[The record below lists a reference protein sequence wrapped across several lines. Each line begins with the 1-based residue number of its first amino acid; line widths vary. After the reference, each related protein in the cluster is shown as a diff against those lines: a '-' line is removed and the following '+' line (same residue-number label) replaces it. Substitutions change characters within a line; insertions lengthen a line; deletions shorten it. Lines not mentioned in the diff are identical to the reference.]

1 MLHKEIPSHIL
12 CSSGMRAVHRKPEK
26 ISRPLVRM
34 TTPCPPGTSR
44 AQSYSAYKLIL
55 PYLFPKGS
63 VKNAKDVNECANI
76 FVKIIALSGEA
87 EAFMFHI
94 IVNPSSSSGRG
105 KSKWDKIESRFR
117 QSGVPYKVHFS
128 SSDNTIEKICE
139 ELTSRGEDCNLVVLG
154 GDGTMNAV
162 VNGIQDFEHTRVGFI
177 QTGSG
182 NDLIKGLGIKKRRGE
197 LVDSILRGKTV
208 RTCDIGRITYHNQSS
223 LLDPFTHKPLKETV
237 ASTKASGSVPAADP
251 VRLFN
256 ISAGIGFDAAVC
268 QRADGSALKTLLN
281 SLRMG
286 KLIYISEAI
295 HMILASPMV
304 GMKINCDGRETF
316 RPRTLFAVVMNT
328 CYEGGGFKFCPD
340 AVSNDGVLGLFGAG
354 DLNRLNFFRIFPTA
368 YNGNHLRFKG
378 LFSDKGKC
386 ITIRSADPLWVH
398 TDGEVT
404 CMSSN
409 ITIDVSPHKLQLLM

>member
-1 MLHKEIPSHIL
+1 
-12 CSSGMRAVHRKPEK
+12 
-26 ISRPLVRM
+26 
-34 TTPCPPGTSR
+34 
-44 AQSYSAYKLIL
+44 
-55 PYLFPKGS
+55 
-63 VKNAKDVNECANI
+63 
-76 FVKIIALSGEA
+76 
-87 EAFMFHI
+87 MFHI

-105 KSKWDKIESRFR
+105 KSKWDKLEARFR

-128 SSDNTIEKICE
+128 SVSNSIEKICA

-162 VNGIQDFEHTRVGFI
+162 VNGIQDFEHTKVGFI

-182 NDLIKGLGIKKRRGE
+182 NDLIKGLGIKMRGTE
-197 LVDSILRGKTV
+197 LVDSILRGETV
-208 RTCDIGRITYHNQSS
+208 RTCDIGRVTYHNQSS
-223 LLDPFTHKPLKETV
+223 LLDPFTHKPLKE
-237 ASTKASGSVPAADP
+237 ASGITQDSALSPSTGK

-268 QRADGSALKTLLN
+268 QRADSSGLKTILN
-281 SLRMG
+281 SIRMG

-295 HMILASPMV
+295 HMIFASLMA
-304 GMKINCDGRETF
+304 GMKITCDGRETE

-340 AVSNDGVLGLFGAG
+340 AVNNDGVLGLFGAG
-354 DLNRLNFFRIFPTA
+354 DLNRMNFFRIFPTA

-378 LFSDKGKC
+378 LFSDKGKSF
-386 ITIRSADPLWVH
+386 TIRSAVPLWVH

-404 CMSSN
+404 CKSSE
-409 ITIDVSPHKLQLLM
+409 ITIDVSPHKLQLLI